1 MRTTYH
7 DPDGWPQPPRAP
19 LHAAA
24 PFGMSSPAGLHAH
37 RALRLFVTAGTWAA
51 GLCLVIG
58 SIVLVVSAATPGRIT
73 GLDTASSGHHGTTSA
88 AGVGLDPLSAGA
100 ALPPAGQAVASRPIA
115 SFAGRGDQTTAE
127 FRVHAGARWQIRW
140 SYSCP
145 QSIRAGLLVV
155 ENARAG
161 AVGASIT
168 EAGLAGRG
176 ETWLNAGARR
186 HRLIVISTCSW
197 HMKVMQHR

>member
-24 PFGMSSPAGLHAH
+24 PFGMSSPARLHAH

-51 GLCLVIG
+51 GLCLVVG

-73 GLDTASSGHHGTTSA
+73 GLDAASSGHHDTSA
-88 AGVGLDPLSAGA
+88 AGVRLDPFSSGA
-100 ALPPAGQAVASRPIA
+100 TLPPAGQAVATLPI
-115 SFAGRGDQTTAE
+115 SFAGRGDRTTAE
-127 FRVHAGARWQIRW
+127 FRVHAGTRWQIRW

-145 QSIRAGLLVV
+145 HSTRTGLLVV

-176 ETWLNAGARR
+176 ETWLNADGRR

>member
-24 PFGMSSPAGLHAH
+24 PFGMSSPARLHAH

-51 GLCLVIG
+51 GLCLVVG
-58 SIVLVVSAATPGRIT
+58 SIVLVVSAATPGRIA
-73 GLDTASSGHHGTTSA
+73 GMDAASSSHHGTSA
-88 AGVGLDPLSAGA
+88 AGTRMDTLSGGVV
-100 ALPPAGQAVASRPIA
+100 PAGGGQTAASKQIA
-115 SFAGRGDQTTAE
+115 SFAGRGDRTTAA

-145 QSIRAGLLVV
+145 QNIQTGLLVV

-161 AVGASIT
+161 AIGASIN

-176 ETWLNAGARR
+176 ETWLNPGGRR

-197 HMKVMQHR
+197 HMKVLQKR